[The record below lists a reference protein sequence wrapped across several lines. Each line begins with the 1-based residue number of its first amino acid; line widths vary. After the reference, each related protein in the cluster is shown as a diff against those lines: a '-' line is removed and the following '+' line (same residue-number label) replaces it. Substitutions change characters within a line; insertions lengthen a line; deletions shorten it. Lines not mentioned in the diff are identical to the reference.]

1 MRAVHLQRQRIITEE
16 FSGRDTAYNSLL
28 PKFIS
33 AENRDGPGR
42 SVCVANK
49 KRPGAGHTQTHTR
62 WGGGRGCVTGADW
75 QQQNYLWA
83 GLGWGQNQNQ
93 EGWHQSCAQVQPNR
107 PCECKSDTRTHTHT
121 LGNNV
126 CRILLLTPWNCPLPC
141 LPSPFLMNTCEMC
154 GAVEYFGDSG
164 LLWNMRSGD
173 RNWQIFFLEQKDTGV
188 EERLLLLNY
197 VNHFI
202 LHKVCEHDFHRC
214 VSVIQDRKKKT
225 FCSMNTHTFQA
236 NLQPHGHRSFEGVMT
251 FPVVIPSVLFVS
263 LYFPLGQFCLR
274 GFHVMTHGFNMGRNN

>member
-33 AENRDGPGR
+33 AEYRDGPGR

-62 WGGGRGCVTGADW
+62 WGGRLRDRSWLTAAKLPVGWARVGTKPKPGRMTSELCTSPTQPAMRV
-75 QQQNYLWA
+75 QK
-83 GLGWGQNQNQ
+83 
-93 EGWHQSCAQVQPNR
+93 WH
-107 PCECKSDTRTHTHT
+107 TRTHTHT

-126 CRILLLTPWNCPLPC
+126 CRVLLLTPWNCPLPF

-154 GAVEYFGDSG
+154 GAVEYFGDIG

-173 RNWQIFFLEQKDTGV
+173 RNWQIFFLEQKDMGV

-202 LHKVCEHDFHRC
+202 LHKVCVHDFHIC
-214 VSVIQDRKKKT
+214 VNGIQDRKKKT
-225 FCSMNTHTFQA
+225 FCSLKTHTFQA
-236 NLQPHGHRSFEGVMT
+236 NLQPHGHRSFQGVMT